1 MLKIWENNVPYYSSA
16 IKAEAVL
23 RLAWWKRE
31 GKRVRYPH
39 KKKIFEINKA
49 HILIQAFRYNIQS
62 VLPNFNQGCC
72 NIKYK

>member
-1 MLKIWENNVPYYSSA
+1 MFKLWCEWGI
-16 IKAEAVL
+16 
-23 RLAWWKRE
+23 
-31 GKRVRYPH
+31 RYPH

-49 HILIQAFRYNIQS
+49 HILTQAFRYNIES